1 MRLLPILQN
10 RTVRFRRWSR
20 NGYAIFRSLQIQ
32 VTIGQLTKSI
42 SDKALD
48 KLNILSEKSIGLLEK
63 MLFDSD
69 NANDSDP
76 VEFLE
81 KSVNQTICI
90 QIYTSDAPAQ
100 NLIYNYLTITVDRKQ
115 RSYQPFF
122 NFFNV

>member
-1 MRLLPILQN
+1 MLLLPILQN

-48 KLNILSEKSIGLLEK
+48 KLNILSEKNIGLLEK
-63 MLFDSD
+63 MLYNTDDTKDSGQ
-69 NANDSDP
+69 

-81 KSVNQTICI
+81 QSVIQTICI
-90 QIYTSDAPAQ
+90 QIYTSDAHAQ

-115 RSYQPFF
+115 IFYQPFF
-122 NFFNV
+122 YFYNL

>member
-81 KSVNQTICI
+81 RSVNQTICI
-90 QIYTSDAPAQ
+90 QIYTSVAPAQ